1 MNKIT
6 EKFMERLQD
15 MVKPGSTRNI
25 KILKHSRN
33 IKTPQIKKKKKT
45 PEDTETAK

>member
-1 MNKIT
+1 
-6 EKFMERLQD
+6 MERLQD

-33 IKTPQIKKKKKT
+33 IKTPQKKKKKKKQKT
-45 PEDTETAK
+45 QKKIKKKRQEV